1 MESRAM
7 RSRGQG
13 GGKENRRGTE
23 EGARDHS
30 EAGLMG
36 KVRGKWWQ
44 RLFVFKGKGW
54 FGRETNINTKFVKL
68 DN

>member
-44 RLFVFKGKGW
+44 RLFVFKGKG
-54 FGRETNINTKFVKL
+54 
-68 DN
+68 